1 MKKDML
7 QENRRALLTEE
18 DYEAMSSWGDQEV
31 AFIKSDKISDNEV
44 WKIYTADGTQ
54 LAIADS
60 RDFAFILAR
69 QNDLDPKS
77 VH

>member
-1 MKKDML
+1 ML

-18 DYEAMSSWGDQEV
+18 DYGSDVELGDQEV

>member
-1 MKKDML
+1 ML

-18 DYEAMSSWGDQEV
+18 DYEATLSWGDQEV